1 MFSYICAINQ
11 LKINIMPPASQ
22 LTMFIIGVLSL
33 IAITSILTIKLTYVE
48 PVKPT
53 YTALDSIEMEAN
65 KHKSDS
71 LQSELKKTDSIARKS
86 IKESSDLRKSNTT
99 LRNKLNDLLN
109 DKNAT
114 CEDKLTVSV
123 KLNDSLTFE
132 CLKKD
137 TAIDALD
144 LEARQYS
151 DLLLISQNNE
161 KLQIKRNK
169 QLSDS
174 ISSLHVSYKDSLTAI
189 RKQSDKQLKKEKSKT
204 LLYKVTTTVVAAL
217 GIYGVF
223 SK

>member
-1 MFSYICAINQ
+1 MFSYICGINQ
-11 LKINIMPPASQ
+11 LKTTIMTPA
-22 LTMFIIGVLSL
+22 LKLVAFILGFLFVVF
-33 IAITSILTIKLTYVE
+33 ITSILTIKLTYVD

-53 YTALDSIEMEAN
+53 YTAQDSIEMEAN

-71 LQSELKKTDSIARKS
+71 LQSELKKTYSIARKS

-109 DKNAT
+109 DKSAT

-151 DLLLISQNNE
+151 DLLLISKNNE

-169 QLSDS
+169 ALSFQMDSCIDLYSDS
-174 ISSLHVSYKDSLTAI
+174 ITAI
-189 RKQSDKQLKKEKSKT
+189 LKQSDKAIKKEKSKT
-204 LLYKVTTTVVAAL
+204 LFYKITTTVAAAL
-217 GIYGVF
+217 GIYG
-223 SK
+223 SLR